1 VSTPVISGEAL
12 LATLLVWVRVA
23 ATLVASPIFGSVPA
37 PAVFKVLL
45 SLFLSVAIAM
55 GVAANPAVH
64 HDAIGG
70 SDSLAALVLGE
81 AFIGLTLGFGLHAAF
96 GALSMAGKVL
106 DIQLGFGLGATYD
119 PVLRTQAPV
128 LSAALTLYGV
138 VIFFLVGAHHGL
150 VRGLAFSFERMPA
163 GTGTLGPAA
172 LPAVVAQF
180 GAMFTLAVVIV
191 APVIFGL
198 LLVEAGLSVLSR
210 VMPQMNI
217 MFVGVPVKI
226 FAGLSLLALLAPH
239 LRAPLAG
246 AMRGVFVYFERVAA

>member
-1 VSTPVISGEAL
+1 MLTPVISGDAL

-37 PAVFKVLL
+37 QASFKVLL

-55 GVAANPAVH
+55 GVAANPAVLR
-64 HDAIGG
+64 DVAAGN
-70 SDSLAALVLGE
+70 LAAAVLCE
-81 AFIGLTLGFGLHAAF
+81 AFIGMTLGFGLHAAF
-96 GALSMAGKVL
+96 GALSIAGKVL

-119 PVLRTQAPV
+119 PVLRTHAPV

-163 GTGTLGPAA
+163 GGAGLGPAA

-217 MFVGVPVKI
+217 MFVGVPIKI

-239 LRAPLAG
+239 LRVPLAA

>member
-1 VSTPVISGEAL
+1 M

-23 ATLVASPIFGSVPA
+23 ATLIASPIFGTVPA

-55 GVAANPAVH
+55 GVAANPAAH
-64 HDAIGG
+64 LAIPHDVAAGN
-70 SDSLAALVLGE
+70 LPALVLTE
-81 AFIGLTLGFGLHAAF
+81 AFIGMTLGFGLHAAF
-96 GALSMAGKVL
+96 GALSIAGKVL
-106 DIQLGFGLGATYD
+106 DIQLGFGMGATYD

-163 GTGTLGPAA
+163 GGAGLGPAA

-180 GAMFTLAVVIV
+180 GTMFTLAVVIV

-217 MFVGVPVKI
+217 MFVGVPIKI

-239 LRAPLAG
+239 LRVPLAG
-246 AMRGVFVYFERVAA
+246 AMRGVFVYFERVAP

>member
-1 VSTPVISGEAL
+1 
-12 LATLLVWVRVA
+12 
-23 ATLVASPIFGSVPA
+23 
-37 PAVFKVLL
+37 
-45 SLFLSVAIAM
+45 M
-55 GVAANPAVH
+55 
-64 HDAIGG
+64 
-70 SDSLAALVLGE
+70 
-81 AFIGLTLGFGLHAAF
+81 
-96 GALSMAGKVL
+96 
-106 DIQLGFGLGATYD
+106 GATYD
-119 PVLRTQAPV
+119 PILRAQAPV

-163 GTGTLGPAA
+163 GGPGLGPAA

-217 MFVGVPVKI
+217 MFVGVPIKI

-246 AMRGVFVYFERVAA
+246 AMRGVFVYFERVAP

>member
-1 VSTPVISGEAL
+1 VPLPLPPGDAL
-12 LATLLVWVRVA
+12 LAPLLIWVRVA
-23 ATLVASPIFGSVPA
+23 ATLVASPIFGTVPA

-45 SLFLSVAIAM
+45 SLFLSVAIAL
-55 GVAANPAVH
+55 GVAANPAH
-64 HDAIGG
+64 
-70 SDSLAALVLGE
+70 SPSLAHTHLAAAVLHE
-81 AFIGLTLGFGLHAAF
+81 AFIGLTLGFGLQTAF

-119 PVLRTQAPV
+119 PVLGAQAPV
-128 LSAALTLYGV
+128 LSAALTMYGV
-138 VIFFLVGAHHGL
+138 VIFFLVGGHHGL

-163 GTGTLGPAA
+163 GTGDLGAGA

-180 GAMFTLAVVIV
+180 GAMFTLAVVVV

-210 VMPQMNI
+210 FMPQMNI

-239 LRAPLAG
+239 LRTPVASAI
-246 AMRGVFVYFERVAA
+246 RGVFVYFERVAA